1 MICILKKVMCFL
13 SWKLHGFYMRMGLN
27 RISAGEREVM
37 YVEYTL
43 SSKHATMY
51 LYIHVMVCWGSI

>member
-1 MICILKKVMCFL
+1 MVSTCE
-13 SWKLHGFYMRMGLN
+13 WGL
-27 RISAGEREVM
+27 IELVAGEREVM

-51 LYIHVMVCWGSI
+51 LHIHVMVCWGSI